1 MQANLETVSTLGR
14 KMSIV
19 VPMDGIKKEIKTRIG
34 KLSKTVKV
42 PGFRPGKVPLS
53 IVEKQYGGQVRNEVL
68 SDEIGKNFGKAI
80 QEQNLKVAG
89 LPKIDVENKE
99 EDADNFEFVATFE
112 IYPEITYKDLDGVEL
127 KNPVLVVGD
136 DEINKTLEIMRDQ
149 RKTYVSDEKSVEDS
163 DQVKLDFKGTI
174 DGEPF
179 DGGSGEGVVM
189 TLGEGRLVADFESNL
204 KGLKA
209 GDSKSFP
216 VKFPEEYPSKEVAGK
231 EANFDV
237 RVLEVLKPVLPEL
250 NADFAESL
258 GVDGGDLEKL
268 RQNVQTNVEK
278 EVKNRIEARQKD
290 LVMKALLD
298 HSEFEV
304 PTALIDEE
312 IERLTGQMRETF
324 RARGMDADKIPFP
337 KESFSEEATRRVKLG
352 LIIADLVEQHG
363 LRATSEQIKGA
374 IDEQA
379 ETYEKPEEVRNW
391 YLQNPQNL
399 RGIESYLLEKNGVQ
413 GCLGKFKVSDD
424 KIAFDDLM
432 GAAQ

>member
-127 KNPVLVVGD
+127 KNPVLEVGD

-209 GDSKSFP
+209 GESKSFP

-237 RVLEVLKPVLPEL
+237 KVLEVLKPVLPEL

-258 GVDGGDLEKL
+258 GVEGGDLEKL

-312 IERLTGQMRETF
+312 IERLTGQMQ
-324 RARGMDADKIPFP
+324 GQ
-337 KESFSEEATRRVKLG
+337 
-352 LIIADLVEQHG
+352 LI
-363 LRATSEQIKGA
+363 
-374 IDEQA
+374 
-379 ETYEKPEEVRNW
+379 
-391 YLQNPQNL
+391 
-399 RGIESYLLEKNGVQ
+399 
-413 GCLGKFKVSDD
+413 
-424 KIAFDDLM
+424 
-432 GAAQ
+432 

>member
-1 MQANLETVSTLGR
+1 MQANLETVSTLER

-19 VPMDGIKKEIKTRIG
+19 VPMEGIKKEIKTRIG

-53 IVEKQYGGQVRNEVL
+53 IVEKQFGGQVRNEVL
-68 SDEIGKNFGKAI
+68 SDEIGKSFGKAI

-99 EDADNFEFVATFE
+99 EGADNFEFVATFE
-112 IYPEITYKDLDGVEL
+112 VYPEISYKDLEGVEL
-127 KNPVLVVGD
+127 KNPVLKVGD

-189 TLGEGRLVADFESNL
+189 TLGEGRLVSDFESNL

-209 GDSKSFP
+209 GDAKSFP
-216 VKFPEEYPSKEVAGK
+216 VKFPDEYPSKEVAGK
-231 EANFDV
+231 EANFEV
-237 RVLEVLKPVLPEL
+237 KVLEVLKPVLPDL
-250 NADFAESL
+250 DANFAESL
-258 GVDGGDLEKL
+258 GIEGGDLGKL
-268 RQNVQTNVEK
+268 RQNVQLNVEK
-278 EVKNRIEARQKD
+278 EVKNRIEGRQKD
-290 LVMKALLD
+290 LVMKTLLE

-304 PTALIDEE
+304 PKALIDEE

-324 RARGMDADKIPFP
+324 KARGMDADKIPFP

-363 LRATSEQIKGA
+363 LRATSEQIKEA

-399 RGIESYLLEKNGVQ
+399 RGIESYILEKNVVQ
-413 GCLGKFKVSDD
+413 WCLGKFKVSDD
-424 KIAFDDLM
+424 NISFDELM
-432 GAAQ
+432 GTAR